1 MKSLRERLEAISRGE
16 IKETG
21 GAIPALPV
29 FHDEEMKRC
38 ATAIYALI
46 EKSKRSTH
54 AAGRL
59 HPPPSAVHVIL

>member
-38 ATAIYALI
+38 ATAIYVF
-46 EKSKRSTH
+46 
-54 AAGRL
+54 
-59 HPPPSAVHVIL
+59 HPG